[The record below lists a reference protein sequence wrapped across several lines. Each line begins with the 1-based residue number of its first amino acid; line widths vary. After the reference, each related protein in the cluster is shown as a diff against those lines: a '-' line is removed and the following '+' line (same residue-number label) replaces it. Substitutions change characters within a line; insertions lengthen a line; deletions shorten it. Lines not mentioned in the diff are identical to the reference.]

1 MSSVETLSSQEVWV
15 EAKEGYAM
23 GDSSLER
30 EGSAWQQPQK
40 DMDIRREAFIR
51 ILTIIERGIGQ
62 RSRDKRR
69 EHRVS
74 LALETLCYE
83 HARNREEF
91 CDPALFKVLLH
102 RMAAEKAKRRR
113 GRQCSESNYKPLDL
127 SVIGMD
133 SLIIPES
140 AGPRDAFDPSRAMET
155 EGFSFSKTGENE
167 RTGQNCSFS
176 SQSQHQ
182 QQFASQHQAFRV
194 GGKGGVKVKQEWAQ
208 PGNEIDAKQGLCAE
222 SAANQMARTSSVST
236 SSDISNEKTPD
247 KPNRM
252 DRISNLKLELDKD
265 MIKAFD
271 TRFEEH
277 NSSNE
282 FHGAE
287 LPLHMPFPGQQFS
300 DLFDATQPMSFEGAH
315 QGNQQ
320 QQQQQQ
326 YYQGQPFPQQQEAQ
340 QLHNQPNYMA
350 HNQILPQPQPLPQPR
365 GYAIS
370 QSLPDRMS
378 FIVNPAPEIPNPVP
392 MQQQQQQVFH
402 DKSKPLLKSTVT
414 LANSYSNSSAS
425 FSYTKS
431 QNPRRPLSKD
441 PIPAEY
447 GDFDNAFKDLIL
459 YVGDILEGNN
469 GTTYNVLDL
478 VGQGSF
484 GQVAKCEEVGHTG
497 TKNVA
502 VKIVKNKR
510 AYYQQA
516 LVERQILLRLNDAE
530 EARQASGLDRRV
542 VELLDC
548 FEFRNHFCL
557 VFNLLSVNLYELL
570 RRNKLHGL
578 PLSFIK
584 TCLHQIT
591 DALQVLVQTN
601 IIHCD
606 LKPENILLE
615 ADFNPR
621 VQLIDF
627 GSSCHRNETG
637 NKYIQSRFY
646 RAPEILLGLPYDF
659 PIDMWSLGCLAVELY
674 IGLPVFPGV
683 SEHNQLFRITEVIGD
698 VPDKILNTGEKTAT
712 FYVPYHNLPGKSW
725 RLKTAREWALD
736 KGLRGEEVTK
746 RYIDEKSLD
755 DIILKG
761 CNRKSTKEQDTDEP
775 GCSRE
780 SLLDLVK
787 GLLCIDSTKR
797 WTARQAISHPF
808 LTGEEFCKPY
818 VPLEDPL
825 STSLGDT
832 TIDTEDSGSSEWGSA
847 ESDECADMLQQDR
860 YMPGFGN
867 PPAMSMS
874 LSSSSTTSYG
884 SMPTGQSRFFSS
896 SLEQRPW
903 YANIQK
909 SPRNAIHPEP
919 SPYATSKCSPP
930 SRPDPPNPSF
940 YQAYPLNYDSSGH
953 QGM

>member
-1 MSSVETLSSQEVWV
+1 
-15 EAKEGYAM
+15 
-23 GDSSLER
+23 
-30 EGSAWQQPQK
+30 
-40 DMDIRREAFIR
+40 
-51 ILTIIERGIGQ
+51 
-62 RSRDKRR
+62 
-69 EHRVS
+69 
-74 LALETLCYE
+74 
-83 HARNREEF
+83 
-91 CDPALFKVLLH
+91 
-102 RMAAEKAKRRR
+102 
-113 GRQCSESNYKPLDL
+113 
-127 SVIGMD
+127 
-133 SLIIPES
+133 
-140 AGPRDAFDPSRAMET
+140 
-155 EGFSFSKTGENE
+155 
-167 RTGQNCSFS
+167 
-176 SQSQHQ
+176 
-182 QQFASQHQAFRV
+182 
-194 GGKGGVKVKQEWAQ
+194 
-208 PGNEIDAKQGLCAE
+208 
-222 SAANQMARTSSVST
+222 
-236 SSDISNEKTPD
+236 
-247 KPNRM
+247 
-252 DRISNLKLELDKD
+252 
-265 MIKAFD
+265 
-271 TRFEEH
+271 
-277 NSSNE
+277 
-282 FHGAE
+282 
-287 LPLHMPFPGQQFS
+287 
-300 DLFDATQPMSFEGAH
+300 
-315 QGNQQ
+315 
-320 QQQQQQ
+320 
-326 YYQGQPFPQQQEAQ
+326 
-340 QLHNQPNYMA
+340 MA